1 MANMTVVRNA
11 AYTMGSVGIRERH
24 NERKNECYSNADI
37 QLERSPMNVHFKQ
50 CVGTYTQ
57 EFDRLLA
64 DGAISTRG
72 LKPGAKVI
80 DEMIFDVNT
89 LYFENNGGYEFAK
102 RFYEEAYR
110 LAVKEAGD
118 ERYIL
123 SAVMHADEVNVGASA
138 ALGKDVY
145 HYHLHVVYIPVV
157 EKEIKWSKRCKD
169 TALAGTTKEIINQ
182 VSHSKK
188 WPRNT
193 LFDENGEIIRNSDG
207 KAILV
212 NSYSLLQDR
221 FYEHMK
227 DVGFKDFERGQ
238 RGSTAEHRS
247 DMEFKIHKDMERLE
261 RLGQAIEKKETKATE
276 LDEKIEAKRAILQTV
291 HKRITVAKDIAAHY
305 RDIDGMAKPTLLGK
319 KVEVSKQNWESVSNL
334 AKEGYLSRG
343 KIEDLS
349 DKLRQANNRA
359 ASYKWQFEELYK
371 KTKWFLQALERFPE
385 KVTEFLKELL
395 KPKEKEKEAAPQLT
409 QNRKRSREHGR

>member
-1 MANMTVVRNA
+1 
-11 AYTMGSVGIRERH
+11 
-24 NERKNECYSNADI
+24 
-37 QLERSPMNVHFKQ
+37 MNVHFKQ
-50 CVGTYTQ
+50 CDGTHT
-57 EFDRLLA
+57 ETFDRLLA

-89 LYFENNGGYEFAK
+89 LYFDNNGGYDFAK

-110 LAVKEAGD
+110 LAVREAGD

-138 ALGKDVY
+138 ALGEDVY

-157 EKEIKWSKRCKD
+157 EKEVKRSKRCKD
-169 TALAGTTKEIINQ
+169 PALVGTVKETIHQ

-188 WPRNT
+188 WPRNM
-193 LFDENGEIIRNSDG
+193 LFDESGKIIRNDKG

-227 DVGFKDFERGQ
+227 DAGFKDFERGQ

-247 DMEFKIHKDMERLE
+247 DLEFKIHKDMERLE
-261 RLGQAIEKKETKATE
+261 RLRQAIEKKEAKAAE
-276 LDEKIEAKRAILQTV
+276 LDEKIETKKATLQTV
-291 HKRITVAKDIAAHY
+291 HKKIAVAKDTVTHY
-305 RDIDGMAKPTLLGK
+305 RDIDEMAKPTLLGK

-334 AKEGYLSRG
+334 AKEGYLSRS
-343 KIEDLS
+343 KIDDLGQR
-349 DKLRQANNRA
+349 LRQANSKA
-359 ASYKWQFEELYK
+359 ADYKRQWEELYE
-371 KTKWFLQALERFPE
+371 KTKWFLRALERFPE

-395 KPKEKEKEAAPQLT
+395 KPKAKETAPQA
-409 QNRKRSREHGR
+409 QRAPHKKRSREHGL